1 MNKIIAVGFGLFA
14 MALVAVLLIYGQGF
28 DPASSGDGLPTE
40 APELYQQACA
50 QCHGK
55 RGEGVVNVTPT
66 LRGRGLPPER
76 IKAQIQKGSVKMPA
90 FPFIQGET
98 LERLA
103 RYVSGLK

>member
-55 RGEGVVNVTPT
+55 RREGVVNVTPP
-66 LRGRGLPPER
+66 LRGLPPER